1 MISFFSGPYQT
12 YGLNIHA
19 ACNHHCWFTY
29 LGIAGPGEMGD
40 CDAIKQV
47 KLGGKVEN
55 MQEIYCVIGDCGA
68 YTATEHI
75 IPI

>member
-1 MISFFSGPYQT
+1 
-12 YGLNIHA
+12 
-19 ACNHHCWFTY
+19 
-29 LGIAGPGEMGD
+29 MGD